1 MAQLGGLIASALLKV
16 VGDQIGSVL
25 GGQIKLRRNFDNDLR
40 RMKETLECVEA
51 VLLDAER
58 RAITDNEVRLWL
70 KRLKDAMYAIS
81 DMLDDSEAGEK
92 YLLQVSRKKKL
103 AAVIPFL
110 TTVHKIK
117 MANKMKTM
125 REHVAEI
132 TAQHKAFN
140 LMPGAGANKQK
151 VTDTRVTTS
160 STLQAQIIGRTD
172 EEEKILASVSKGI
185 TEQITFLPIYGKT
198 SQDTNREMIHIALQ
212 KLFAEKQ
219 KILIVLDDLW
229 EGSDFLLDDLKAMLM
244 VEKAS
249 KVVVILT
256 TRNEGIAKKMS
267 TRPHKLAPLTN
278 DMCWTIIKQKSGFE
292 DKDDKA
298 KLEQIGMDIAMKCGG
313 VGLAAQ
319 SLGYMLNSMPT
330 SHEWES
336 VRESDIWTLS
346 ASDSEDTPSRQV
358 IASLRLSYS
367 SMPSYLK
374 LCFAYCAIFPKG
386 HKIVKDDL
394 ICQWISLDFIKPTRT
409 SSSHQ
414 LGEKYITELLG
425 LSFLEHSKSSLTAR
439 VHPDDVTLFTMHD
452 LVHDLARSVMDG
464 EILVASEDGN
474 LGGSNCHF
482 ALLDDCNKRL
492 ESPRIRALHFMDSA
506 EIGLHDA
513 AFASA
518 KSLRVL
524 DLSQCCIHKLPDSI
538 DRSKRLR
545 YLNAPGIH
553 DATIPN
559 SITSLSKLNY
569 LSLRDSSNI
578 LTLPQSIGEIE
589 GLMYLDLSGCSGMR
603 ELPKSFGE
611 LKKLVHLDLSK
622 CVCVCNVSEFLGSL
636 TELQYL
642 NLSGCRSIGN
652 LHASLGVLSELQY
665 LNLSFSSYV
674 NCRKTKLFDVFTKVE
689 HSNLSSSHSCLKQLP
704 EVLGNLNKLK
714 FLNLSGSY
722 CLKELSWLSGNQK
735 SLVHLDLSKCRGV
748 NYIPE
753 AFAGF
758 TNLQYLNLSA
768 CLRYRLEESP
778 VCQIDRL
785 IDHISTLSNLEHLD
799 LSNNGD
805 AICSLPESLGNLRK
819 LHTLDLSHCNI
830 TKIPESIGTIDSL
843 KMLYFK
849 GCWLLSNVPQLSAS
863 SISLPLFGVHAGDG
877 KSSSNLVLLQGMNP
891 VELKIIQLEKVKSAE
906 EAMCIKL
913 MEKERLQD
921 LTLRWTE
928 DAQRFVDDEVLLE
941 KLEPPS
947 SLTTLIIQW
956 YNGVRFPSWLSQ
968 LPNLT
973 WLALYDMKHLE
984 EWSASDSSGA
994 NDLRFPKLDC
1004 LYIKNCPNLRMQSL
1018 LPRAKRWYISK
1029 SDNALSSWGECT
1041 MSDTSSPSL
1050 VTTQLAVADCELPL
1064 HQWRLLGH
1072 LSGLTELRMERCG
1085 DLTGTPEII
1094 QHLSSLNGLS
1104 LTGKEHEELPKW
1116 LGELT
1121 SLERLCID
1129 GYRGIKELDE
1139 SIRKLTKLQELK
1151 LYNCNSMSSLPHWLT
1166 ELTYLNTLV
1175 INFCEGIRSLPESI
1189 EKLTNLKKLKINC
1202 PHLKR

>member
-51 VLLDAER
+51 EL
-58 RAITDNEVRLWL
+58 
-70 KRLKDAMYAIS
+70 
-81 DMLDDSEAGEK
+81 
-92 YLLQVSRKKKL
+92 YLFVYVKVSRKKKL

-185 TEQITFLPIYGKT
+185 TEQITFLPIYGIGGLGKTTMAKLIYNNNSQFQDYSRVWVYVSQTFDLNNIGNSIISQLSGKT

-346 ASDSEDTPSRQV
+346 ASDSEDTPSRQ
-358 IASLRLSYS
+358 
-367 SMPSYLK
+367 
-374 LCFAYCAIFPKG
+374 
-386 HKIVKDDL
+386 
-394 ICQWISLDFIKPTRT
+394 
-409 SSSHQ
+409 
-414 LGEKYITELLG
+414 
-425 LSFLEHSKSSLTAR
+425 TAR

>member
-16 VGDQIGSVL
+16 VGDQISSVL
-25 GGQIKLRRNFDNDLR
+25 GGQIKLRRNFGNDLR

-81 DMLDDSEAGEK
+81 DMLDDSEAEE
-92 YLLQVSRKKKL
+92 VSRKKKL
-103 AAVIPFL
+103 AVVIPFL
-110 TTVHKIK
+110 TTVNKIK

-160 STLQAQIIGRTD
+160 STLKAQIIGRTD

-185 TEQITFLPIYGKT
+185 TEQITFLPIYGNT

-229 EGSDFLLDDLKAMLM
+229 EGSDFLLDDLKTMLM

-298 KLEQIGMDIAMKCGG
+298 KLEQIGINIAMKCVG

-336 VRESDIWTLS
+336 VRDSDIWTLS

-394 ICQWISLDFIKPTRT
+394 IRQWISLDFIKPTRT

-452 LVHDLARSVMDG
+452 LVHDLARSVMDD

-513 AFASA
+513 AFPSA

-545 YLNAPGIH
+545 YLNAPRIH

-611 LKKLVHLDLSK
+611 LKK
-622 CVCVCNVSEFLGSL
+622 
-636 TELQYL
+636 
-642 NLSGCRSIGN
+642 IG
-652 LHASLGVLSELQY
+652 AS
-665 LNLSFSSYV
+665 
-674 NCRKTKLFDVFTKVE
+674 
-689 HSNLSSSHSCLKQLP
+689 
-704 EVLGNLNKLK
+704 
-714 FLNLSGSY
+714 
-722 CLKELSWLSGNQK
+722 
-735 SLVHLDLSKCRGV
+735 
-748 NYIPE
+748 
-753 AFAGF
+753 
-758 TNLQYLNLSA
+758 
-768 CLRYRLEESP
+768 
-778 VCQIDRL
+778 
-785 IDHISTLSNLEHLD
+785 
-799 LSNNGD
+799 
-805 AICSLPESLGNLRK
+805 
-819 LHTLDLSHCNI
+819 
-830 TKIPESIGTIDSL
+830 
-843 KMLYFK
+843 
-849 GCWLLSNVPQLSAS
+849 
-863 SISLPLFGVHAGDG
+863 
-877 KSSSNLVLLQGMNP
+877 
-891 VELKIIQLEKVKSAE
+891 
-906 EAMCIKL
+906 
-913 MEKERLQD
+913 
-921 LTLRWTE
+921 
-928 DAQRFVDDEVLLE
+928 
-941 KLEPPS
+941 
-947 SLTTLIIQW
+947 
-956 YNGVRFPSWLSQ
+956 
-968 LPNLT
+968 
-973 WLALYDMKHLE
+973 
-984 EWSASDSSGA
+984 
-994 NDLRFPKLDC
+994 
-1004 LYIKNCPNLRMQSL
+1004 
-1018 LPRAKRWYISK
+1018 
-1029 SDNALSSWGECT
+1029 
-1041 MSDTSSPSL
+1041 
-1050 VTTQLAVADCELPL
+1050 
-1064 HQWRLLGH
+1064 
-1072 LSGLTELRMERCG
+1072 
-1085 DLTGTPEII
+1085 
-1094 QHLSSLNGLS
+1094 
-1104 LTGKEHEELPKW
+1104 
-1116 LGELT
+1116 
-1121 SLERLCID
+1121 
-1129 GYRGIKELDE
+1129 
-1139 SIRKLTKLQELK
+1139 
-1151 LYNCNSMSSLPHWLT
+1151 
-1166 ELTYLNTLV
+1166 
-1175 INFCEGIRSLPESI
+1175 
-1189 EKLTNLKKLKINC
+1189 
-1202 PHLKR
+1202 